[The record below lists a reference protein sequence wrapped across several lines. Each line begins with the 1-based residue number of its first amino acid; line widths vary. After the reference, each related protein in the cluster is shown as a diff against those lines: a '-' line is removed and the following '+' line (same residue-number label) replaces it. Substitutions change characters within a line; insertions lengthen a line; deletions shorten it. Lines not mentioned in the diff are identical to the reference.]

1 MSEESSENVV
11 ITDINESLSSSE
23 PDRKHGIS
31 EQNII
36 ETIET
41 VSTVVDGIPT
51 SVPVSSLPVN
61 SIINVSSSGTFNVI
75 SADQLQ
81 HLSAGSTNYK
91 ICVADDDDNV
101 EECTVTTIDEGKGHE
116 NGKEGTITW
125 VRSGNGDLE
134 LKATHIVIQQNPN
147 SSHHSG
153 DETSNAS
160 ADQNSYVD
168 QAYVESASLPVLP
181 VRCKHTNA
189 YLHKNKFG
197 SGGRGRCIKLGNDWY
212 TPSEFEALCG
222 RASSKDWKRSIRF
235 GGRSIQTLIDEGIL
249 TPHATSCTCAAC
261 CEDHNATGPVR
272 LFTPYKRRK
281 RKVPS
286 QGENGTKIKR
296 ILTTQDFNSIQSNE
310 DSCDSNPDPMVVES
324 IDHSGNTVGNIPPSS
339 GNTAADINN
348 TDQSIRRIDQM
359 SLKLYRLAQGLRK
372 EVELIKT
379 KWRREKE
386 DLKSNIAAHA
396 QQTTQQVTYVENGAG
411 GYQKVVTL
419 DHVVA
424 EGGTAVG
431 LQPSNDVNSKKCANC
446 NREAFAECSMCRQTP
461 YCSTFCQ
468 RKDWTTHQV
477 ECLKTDQNS
486 IMLIVDTT
494 Q

>member
-1 MSEESSENVV
+1 MSDGSSENVV
-11 ITDINESLSSSE
+11 ITDMNEALATGE
-23 PDRKHGIS
+23 PDRKHDIS

-75 SADQLQ
+75 SAEQLQ

-91 ICVADDDDNV
+91 ICVAGDNDDDDDV
-101 EECTVTTIDEGKGHE
+101 EECTVTTLDNGKHHD
-116 NGKEGTITW
+116 NKEGTITW
-125 VRSGNGDLE
+125 VRSGSGDLE

-147 SSHHSG
+147 NAHSG
-153 DETSNAS
+153 DESNAS

-181 VRCKHTNA
+181 IRCKHTNA
-189 YLHKNKFG
+189 HLHKSKFG
-197 SGGRGRCIKLGNDWY
+197 SGGRGRCIRLEGEWY

-249 TPHATSCTCAAC
+249 TPHATSCTCSAC
-261 CEDHNATGPVR
+261 CEDQNATGPVR

-281 RKVPS
+281 RKVPV
-286 QGENGTKIKR
+286 QGENGNKIKR
-296 ILTTQDFNSIQSNE
+296 ILTTQDFNSINSND
-310 DSCDSNPDPMVVES
+310 DSCDSSPDPLVVETL
-324 IDHSGNTVGNIPPSS
+324 DATGNIT
-339 GNTAADINN
+339 NTHTHTNVNIPQTEHIMSDTMKN
-348 TDQSIRRIDQM
+348 TEESIQRIDQM
-359 SLKLYRLAQGLRK
+359 SLKLYRLAQSIRK
-372 EVELIKT
+372 EVESVKT
-379 KWRREKE
+379 KWRQEKDE
-386 DLKSNIAAHA
+386 LKKLAMATSN
-396 QQTTQQVTYVENGAG
+396 

-419 DHVVA
+419 DEVIEHS
-424 EGGTAVG
+424 GSVG
-431 LQPSNDVNSKKCANC
+431 LEPSTDINSKKCANC

-477 ECLKTDQNS
+477 ECVRSDQNS